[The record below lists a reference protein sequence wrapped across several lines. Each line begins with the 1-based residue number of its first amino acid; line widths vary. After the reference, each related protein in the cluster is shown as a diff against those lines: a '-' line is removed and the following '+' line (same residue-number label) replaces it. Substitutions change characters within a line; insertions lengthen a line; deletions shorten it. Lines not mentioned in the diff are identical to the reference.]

1 MRIIKEFVGNVS
13 YRRRWFKRMVK
24 FQVKASL
31 LAIITFLLVLILNPE
46 QVQAQWPPFR
56 FNLTPVYE
64 SGKITYN
71 ITFTNR
77 ANWSMT
83 DVIITI
89 PLPEGTRFLEA
100 SAQSNVE
107 VTFNGQEI
115 TFFTAVVHGSVRNAS
130 FVVEVTDP
138 AKNVFT
144 THAWIAWKGEQP
156 GDYLTDDISFDKT
169 QPSSSWPEIPTP
181 RLQLRATAFVTLG
194 VITYN
199 IYPIKTD
206 QLRMWDVKIN
216 VPIPEGT
223 IFLSAETPASF
234 VADFDGREVSYFTT
248 EMAEQVEL
256 EPLILKVSTAGVT
269 TPFVVTHAW
278 ARWKNEGR
286 RVGRLIPAQGETR
299 SGDIVAQPYLPQYV
313 LSDRIGDVP
322 FGEYDLT
329 SIAIETDNIG
339 LKITLYTTEKQ
350 GPVGKALTYS
360 VYIDQDCRLN
370 TGQPRNGLGVDY
382 LIRYRH
388 DKGQAN
394 FDEWDAVQQKLVG
407 VQSLQFNRSADEK
420 QLMIWTPNNLL
431 ANSRQ
436 FCWQAAAT
444 YTDPAFSANPPA
456 DVSVLTQ
463 YEAITTAS
471 TVIASIAL
479 SNTFA
484 LVESAED
491 DTNISPED
499 PGNTGPPPSAAS
511 INGKL
516 AVPFDNG
523 LTRYDVHIF
532 SLPAGQ
538 EVWQIPNARQPNFR
552 FDGQRLLINHEGG
565 GIENVFEYNL
575 FDGTERQVGNWPE
588 DSYPYYDPWGNRLV
602 FGNSKLIIG
611 ANGDRQPFIFV
622 QCGLMPPYQEAEAR
636 CRDIPSL
643 GVLVPAGQMGEI
655 QGTHPVWTSNDMI
668 AYKGCNTW
676 AGSRLCGIYSVP
688 SASTKGFSDGFIP
701 RQLTQDTSDIPSDTK
716 GNLITFTSRRDGNW
730 EAYVMDLN
738 GDGIRNLSNSPTSDD
753 GLPTIS
759 PDGYWVAFVSN
770 RGGQWAIWAVP
781 AAGGEVQK
789 LFDLPTNAPWGTGDR
804 DWTNERIS
812 WGP

>member
-1 MRIIKEFVGNVS
+1 
-13 YRRRWFKRMVK
+13 MVK
-24 FQVKASL
+24 IHHKVSL
-31 LAIITFLLVLILNPE
+31 LAIITFLLALILNPE

-64 SGKITYN
+64 SSKITYN

-77 ANWSMT
+77 ANWSMA
-83 DVIITI
+83 DVTITV

-100 SAQSNVE
+100 NAQSNVE

-115 TFFTAVVHGSVRNAS
+115 TFFTAVVHESVKNAS

-138 AKNVFT
+138 ARNVFT
-144 THAWIAWKGEQP
+144 THAWIVWKGDQP
-156 GDYLTDDISFDKT
+156 GDYLTEDISFDKT
-169 QPSSSWPEIPTP
+169 QPPTSWAATSAS
-181 RLQLRATAFVTLG
+181 RLALRVTAAVTAG
-194 VITYN
+194 IITYN

-216 VPIPEGT
+216 MPIPEGAT
-223 IFLSAETPASF
+223 FLSAETSASF

-248 EMAEQVEL
+248 ELDNQTEP
-256 EPLILKVSTAGVT
+256 EPLILKVSTAGVSRSS
-269 TPFVVTHAW
+269 VVTHAW
-278 ARWKNEGR
+278 ASWKNVGR
-286 RVGRLIPAQGETR
+286 RTGRLIPAQEETR
-299 SGDIVAQPYLPQYV
+299 SGDIVAQPDIPQYV
-313 LSDRIGDVP
+313 LSDRVGDVP
-322 FGEYDLT
+322 FSEYDLT
-329 SIAIETDNIG
+329 SIAIGTDSTG
-339 LKITLYTTEKQ
+339 LKIMLYTAGDF
-350 GPVGKALTYS
+350 GPVGKILVYS
-360 VYIDQDCRLN
+360 LYIDQDCRPD
-370 TGQPRNGLGVDY
+370 TGQERDGLGRDY

-388 DKGQAN
+388 DTGRAN
-394 FDEWDAVQQKLVG
+394 FNAWDMTQQSWTWL
-407 VQSLQFNRSADEK
+407 QPLQFSRSADEK
-420 QLMIWTPNNLL
+420 QLIILIPNNLL
-431 ANSRQ
+431 ANSHQ
-436 FCWQAAAT
+436 FCWQATAT
-444 YTDPAFSANPPA
+444 YTDPTFTVNPPA
-456 DVSVLTQ
+456 DVTALTR
-463 YEAITTAS
+463 YEAVTNAS
-471 TVIASIAL
+471 TVTALIAPSD
-479 SNTFA
+479 TFA

-491 DTNISPED
+491 DPNISPEES
-499 PGNTGPPPSAAS
+499 GNAGPAPSAAGMK
-511 INGKL
+511 GKL
-516 AVPFDNG
+516 AVPLDNG
-523 LTRYDVHIF
+523 YARYNVYIF
-532 SLPAGQ
+532 SLPDGQ

-575 FDGTERQVGNWPE
+575 LDGVEKQVGNWPE
-588 DSYPYYDPWGNRLV
+588 DSYPFYDSWGNRLV
-602 FGNSKLIIG
+602 FGNAKLIIG
-611 ANGDRQPFIFV
+611 ANGNRQPFIFV
-622 QCGLMPPYQEAEAR
+622 QCGLMPPYQETEAR

-716 GNLITFTSRRDGNW
+716 GNLIAFTSHRDGNW

-738 GDGIRNLSNSPTSDD
+738 GDGVRNLSNSPDSDD

-759 PDGYWVAFVSN
+759 PDGDWVAFVSN

-781 AAGGEVQK
+781 AAGGEAQK
-789 LFDLPTNAPWGTGDR
+789 LFNLPTNTPWGTGDR
-804 DWTNERIS
+804 DWVNERIS